1 MIYYLNEYYQK
12 HFVIVYDN
20 KLYETCFKNYPK
32 VYLKYS
38 DDRVFIIDSL
48 NNEMNSELKNLFE
61 TINLKNDIKKDMKNV
76 YESFLDPI
84 SKYKLDDLK
93 ELAKECNILLK
104 DGSKNKTK
112 QVLYN
117 EINLYKLS
125 E

>member
-1 MIYYLNEYYQK
+1 
-12 HFVIVYDN
+12 
-20 KLYETCFKNYPK
+20 
-32 VYLKYS
+32 
-38 DDRVFIIDSL
+38 
-48 NNEMNSELKNLFE
+48 
-61 TINLKNDIKKDMKNV
+61 MKNV
-76 YESFLDPI
+76 YELFLNPI

-117 EINLYKLS
+117 EINLYKLN